1 MDKNLFN
8 IFKNIKFSE
17 EKEIEEKIYEDDKLK
32 IIRTMSLNQVTGLY
46 DQEEVEIVFLLDG
59 RAELEFKD
67 KKVRLEKG
75 DMLEIKAHEIH
86 RVSWQEKAVYLCIFI
101 KAYEKNLED
110 KDEI

>member
-17 EKEIEEKIYEDDKLK
+17 EKEIEENIYEDDKIK
-32 IIRTMSLNQVTGLY
+32 IIRTMSLNQITGLY

-59 RAELEFKD
+59 KAELEFKD

-75 DMLEIKAHEIH
+75 DMLEIKAHETH
-86 RVSWQEKAVYLCIFI
+86 RVSWQEKAVYLCIFV
-101 KAYEKNLED
+101 KADERDLEAKN
-110 KDEI
+110 EI

>member
-8 IFKNIKFSE
+8 IFKNIKFSK
-17 EKEIEEKIYEDDKLK
+17 EKEIAEKIYEDDKIK
-32 IIRTMSLNQVTGLY
+32 IIRTMSLNQITGLY

-86 RVSWQEKAVYLCIFI
+86 RVSWQEKAVYLCIFV
-101 KAYEKNLED
+101 KADERDLEAKN
-110 KDEI
+110 EI

>member
-1 MDKNLFN
+1 MDKKLFN

-17 EKEIEEKIYEDDKLK
+17 EKEIEENIYEDDKIK
-32 IIRTMSLNQVTGLY
+32 IIRTMSLNQVTDLY

-101 KAYEKNLED
+101 KTDGKDLED
-110 KDEI
+110 EDEI

>member
-8 IFKNIKFSE
+8 IFKNIKFSK
-17 EKEIEEKIYEDDKLK
+17 EKEIAEKIYEDDKIK
-32 IIRTMSLNQVTGLY
+32 IIRTMSLNQITGLY

-75 DMLEIKAHEIH
+75 DMLEIKAHETH
-86 RVSWQEKAVYLCIFI
+86 RVSWQEKAVYLCIFV
-101 KAYEKNLED
+101 KADERDLEAKN
-110 KDEI
+110 EI